1 MVKAI
6 FFDIDGTLVSF
17 KTHQVAKEN
26 LCYIKKVKR
35 KKDISYLLLQ
45 EEGKMV

>member
-17 KTHQVAKEN
+17 KNHQ
-26 LCYIKKVKR
+26 
-35 KKDISYLLLQ
+35 ISQ
-45 EEGKMV
+45 STFPESSIGTI